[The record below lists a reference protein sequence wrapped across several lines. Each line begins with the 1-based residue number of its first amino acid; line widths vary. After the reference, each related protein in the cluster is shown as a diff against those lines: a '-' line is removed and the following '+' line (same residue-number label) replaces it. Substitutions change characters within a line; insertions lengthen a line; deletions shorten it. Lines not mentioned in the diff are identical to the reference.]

1 MPNVDTVLSNH
12 NKEILDLIA
21 DLINNVLLSSH
32 IATIV
37 FSVAVGFF
45 FISISSMFDEENA
58 NPKSYVVSFLVFG
71 FLLIPTGENNKRVYN
86 LLTDSTSKIIDL
98 TFGQVT
104 ELIAKKHR
112 DNALLP
118 PSYIPAKIDQALSAS
133 ITDKAVNNMVKES
146 ATNCLPV
153 GVNNSGGTISA
164 RDIFEVE
171 MIDSQTVK
179 FKNFDSSLLKTRKLN
194 WYNPATRLVETVN
207 CFDFVTATHFAIR
220 KNIQA
225 QIKPDP
231 DSSFSGS
238 EEVSKVINKINDST
252 KNSKLRN
259 NVDKVALNIAHL
271 NSVKNSIYAKNNPKA
286 NISYFDDF
294 ISAENSDAFRGH
306 SLAGAFLTVSSSWA
320 NVKRSFN
327 VDGMGDAV
335 GKMRDLNERSNKM
348 PYYIATIKSMIM
360 IIFPFV
366 LLAGFLNYPKALFI
380 WAMAWVGACIT
391 PHLLFISRM
400 ISNINQTSVLRFLEP
415 ITQGEYSSNYLIQ
428 QMALSSMRKVLDDTA
443 ISLSASLDVEYYI
456 VGIVMTALPALGF
469 LAGGKV
475 SNGALGRVG
484 GWIGQAITGAATRKI
499 TDNVIDKSNGFN
511 LNPVDSD
518 ISTIG
523 SNIAS
528 NGIVANPVASSTIT
542 AIGALDG
549 KNNPMKK
556 FSDTEFSDEN
566 FIN

>member
-1 MPNVDTVLSNH
+1 MPNVDTILSNH

-21 DLINNVLLSSH
+21 DLINSTLLTSH
-32 IATIV
+32 IATFV
-37 FSVAVGFF
+37 FTVSIGIL
-45 FISISSMFDEENA
+45 FISIASMFDEENA
-58 NPKSYVVSFLVFG
+58 KPSSYILSFLIFG
-71 FLLIPTGENNKRVYN
+71 FLVIPTNSGGKRMYN
-86 LLTDSTSKIIDL
+86 LLTDSTAKVIDL

-118 PSYIPAKIDQALSAS
+118 PSYIPAKIDQALSVS

-153 GVNNSGGTISA
+153 GLNNSGGTISA

-171 MIDSQTVK
+171 MIDSQSVK

-194 WYNPATRLVETVN
+194 WYNPATRVVETVN

-220 KNIQA
+220 KNVHT
-225 QIKPDP
+225 QIKGDP

-238 EEVSKVINKINDST
+238 EEVSKVIEKINDST
-252 KNSKLRN
+252 RNSKLRK
-259 NVDKVALNIAHL
+259 NVDQVALNIAHL
-271 NSVKNSIYAKNNPKA
+271 NSVKNSIYSKNNPKA
-286 NISYFDDF
+286 NVSYYDDF
-294 ISAENSDAFRGH
+294 ISAEHSDAFRGH
-306 SLAGAFLTVSSSWA
+306 SLAGAFLTASSSWA
-320 NVKRSFN
+320 NIKRSFN
-327 VDGMGDAV
+327 IDGMGDAV

-469 LAGGKV
+469 LAGGKT
-475 SNGALGRVG
+475 SNGALARVG
-484 GWIGQAITGAATRKI
+484 GWIGQAITGTTTRKL
-499 TDNVIDKSNGFN
+499 TDGIGEKANGFN
-511 LNPVDSD
+511 SSPLD
-518 ISTIG
+518 IGLSTIG

-528 NGIVANPVASSTIT
+528 TAVTSTPIGSG
-542 AIGALDG
+542 AISAISTMDA
-549 KNNPMKK
+549 KNNPVKK
-556 FSDTEFSDEN
+556 FTDTEFSDEN